1 MFFRKNHLFF
11 GENIRDICIIGI
23 FLLILRAGKY
33 IYIMM
38 KLDIVLITYNQAQYI
53 AQAMDGMIMQRV
65 NPNVEVR
72 VIVADDASTD
82 DTLAIIRSYE
92 AQSPF
97 PFIYL
102 PQETNMG
109 HVLNYKRAFAAC
121 TGDYVAI
128 LEGDDWWC
136 NPYHLQKHLDFLDE
150 HRECVLSSARPYLYD
165 MRTKRFGF
173 ASYSEEQG
181 DVWLITAQEE
191 ATGNK
196 IPNLSTCMIRNSTL
210 QQVCECEELWK
221 VEMLD
226 WLMEL
231 MLAEHGFLAKHKQ
244 STSVYR
250 VQDAG
255 LWSRLDREGKKE
267 LALQQVEEYDVLL
280 EKRYT
285 KEFDVIRRYY
295 NPPKPTFKKQL
306 LAWCPPIVYAIVK
319 AVLPPKLFRSKK

>member
-1 MFFRKNHLFF
+1 
-11 GENIRDICIIGI
+11 
-23 FLLILRAGKY
+23 
-33 IYIMM
+33 MM

>member
-1 MFFRKNHLFF
+1 
-11 GENIRDICIIGI
+11 
-23 FLLILRAGKY
+23 
-33 IYIMM
+33 MM

-65 NPNVEVR
+65 NPDVDVR
-72 VIVADDASTD
+72 VIVADDASSD

-102 PQETNMG
+102 PQEANMG

-136 NPYHLQKHLDFLDE
+136 NPSHLQKHLDFLDE

-165 MRTKRFGF
+165 MRTQRFGI

-255 LWSRLDREGKKE
+255 LWSRLDKSGQKE

>member
-1 MFFRKNHLFF
+1 
-11 GENIRDICIIGI
+11 
-23 FLLILRAGKY
+23 
-33 IYIMM
+33 M
-38 KLDIVLITYNQAQYI
+38 KLDILLITYNQAQYV
-53 AQAMDGMIMQRV
+53 AQALDGLIMQRV
-65 NPNVEVR
+65 NSDVEVH

-82 DTLAIIRSYE
+82 DTLATIRSYE
-92 AQSPF
+92 EHSPF

-102 PQETNMG
+102 PHEANMG

-121 TGDYVAI
+121 TGDYVSI

-173 ASYSEEQG
+173 ASYPEEQG

-191 ATGNK
+191 AAGNK
-196 IPNLSTCMIRNSTL
+196 IANLSTCVMRNDVL
-210 QQVCECEELWK
+210 QEVCQCDFLWK
-221 VEMLD
+221 INMLD
-226 WLMEL
+226 WLMEIL
-231 MLAEHGFLAKHKQ
+231 LAEHGFLAKHKQ

-255 LWSRLDREGKKE
+255 LWSGLDIEGKKE
-267 LALQQVEEYDVLL
+267 LIICQINEYDELL

-285 KEFDVIRRYY
+285 KEFDSLLKCYESLPLTR
-295 NPPKPTFKKQL
+295 KQRFQQ
-306 LAWCPPIVYAIVK
+306 WCPRIVYLMIKAI
-319 AVLPPKLFRSKK
+319 LPPKCYKFKK

>member
-1 MFFRKNHLFF
+1 
-11 GENIRDICIIGI
+11 
-23 FLLILRAGKY
+23 
-33 IYIMM
+33 M

-53 AQAMDGMIMQRV
+53 AQALDGLIMQRV

-92 AQSPF
+92 AQLPF

-102 PQETNMG
+102 PQEANMG
-109 HVLNYKRAFAAC
+109 HVLNYKRAFATC

-165 MRTKRFGF
+165 VRTQRFGI
-173 ASYSEEQG
+173 ASYPEEQG
-181 DVWLITAQEE
+181 DVWLITAQED

-285 KEFDVIRRYY
+285 KDFDVIRRYY

>member
-1 MFFRKNHLFF
+1 
-11 GENIRDICIIGI
+11 
-23 FLLILRAGKY
+23 
-33 IYIMM
+33 MM

-53 AQAMDGMIMQRV
+53 AQALDGLIMQQV

-165 MRTKRFGF
+165 MRTQRFGI
-173 ASYSEEQG
+173 ASYPEEQG

-285 KEFDVIRRYY
+285 KEFDVIRHYY
-295 NPPKPTFKKQL
+295 NPPKLTFKKRI
-306 LAWCPPIVYAIVK
+306 LAWCPPIAYAIVK

>member
-1 MFFRKNHLFF
+1 
-11 GENIRDICIIGI
+11 
-23 FLLILRAGKY
+23 
-33 IYIMM
+33 M
-38 KLDIVLITYNQAQYI
+38 KLDIVLITYNQAQYV
-53 AQAMDGMIMQRV
+53 AQALDGLIMQRV
-65 NPNVEVR
+65 NPDVEVR
-72 VIVADDASTD
+72 VIVADDASKD
-82 DTLAIIRSYE
+82 DTLAIIRSYK

-102 PQETNMG
+102 PQEANMG

-121 TGDYVAI
+121 DGDYVAI

-173 ASYSEEQG
+173 ASYPEEQG

-191 ATGNK
+191 AAGNK

-210 QQVCECEELWK
+210 QQVCEREELWK
-221 VEMLD
+221 VDMLD

-231 MLAEHGFLAKHKQ
+231 MLAEYGFLAKHKH

-255 LWSRLDREGKKE
+255 LWSRLDKSGQKE
-267 LALQQVEEYDVLL
+267 LVLHQVEEYDSLL
-280 EKRYT
+280 AKRYT

-319 AVLPPKLFRSKK
+319 AVLPPKLFKSKK

>member
-1 MFFRKNHLFF
+1 
-11 GENIRDICIIGI
+11 
-23 FLLILRAGKY
+23 
-33 IYIMM
+33 M

-53 AQAMDGMIMQRV
+53 AQALDGLIMQRL
-65 NPNVEVR
+65 NPDVKVR

-92 AQSPF
+92 SKTPF

-102 PQETNMG
+102 PQESNMG

-121 TGDYVAI
+121 DGDYVAI

-150 HRECVLSSARPYLYD
+150 HHECVLSSARPYLYD

-173 ASYSEEQG
+173 ASYPEEQG

-191 ATGNK
+191 AMGNK
-196 IPNLSTCMIRNSTL
+196 IPNLSTSMIRNSTL
-210 QQVCECEELWK
+210 QQVCEREELWK
-221 VEMLD
+221 VDMLD

-231 MLAEHGFLAKHKQ
+231 MLAEYGFLAKHKH

-255 LWSRLDREGKKE
+255 LWSRLDKSGQKE
-267 LALQQVEEYDVLL
+267 LVLHQVEEYDSLL
-280 EKRYT
+280 AKRYT

-295 NPPKPTFKKQL
+295 NPPKPTFKKRL
-306 LAWCPPIVYAIVK
+306 LAWCPPIVYTIIK
-319 AVLPPKLFRSKK
+319 AVLPPKLFKSKK

>member
-1 MFFRKNHLFF
+1 
-11 GENIRDICIIGI
+11 
-23 FLLILRAGKY
+23 
-33 IYIMM
+33 M
-38 KLDIVLITYNQAQYI
+38 KLDIVLITYNQAQYV
-53 AQAMDGMIMQRV
+53 AQALDGVLLQRV
-65 NPNVEVR
+65 NPDVDVR
-72 VIVADDASTD
+72 VIVADDASSD

-102 PQETNMG
+102 PQEANMG

-165 MRTKRFGF
+165 MRTQRFAI
-173 ASYSEEQG
+173 ASYPEEQG

-255 LWSRLDREGKKE
+255 LWSRLDKSGQKE
-267 LALQQVEEYDVLL
+267 LALQQVEEYDSLL
-280 EKRYT
+280 ARRYT

-319 AVLPPKLFRSKK
+319 AVLPPKLFKSKK

>member
-1 MFFRKNHLFF
+1 
-11 GENIRDICIIGI
+11 
-23 FLLILRAGKY
+23 
-33 IYIMM
+33 M
-38 KLDIVLITYNQAQYI
+38 KLDIILITYNQAQYI
-53 AQAMDGMIMQRV
+53 AQALDGLIIQRV
-65 NPNVEVR
+65 NPDVEVR
-72 VIVADDASTD
+72 VIVADDASKD
-82 DTLAIIRSYE
+82 DTLAIIRTYE

-102 PQETNMG
+102 PHEANMG

-173 ASYSEEQG
+173 ASYPEEQG
-181 DVWLITAQEE
+181 DFWLITAQEE
-191 ATGNK
+191 AAGNK
-196 IPNLSTCMIRNSTL
+196 IANLSTCVIRNNVL
-210 QQVCECEELWK
+210 QEVCQCDFLWK
-221 VEMLD
+221 IDMLD
-226 WLMEL
+226 WLMEIL
-231 MLAEHGFLAKHKQ
+231 LAEHGFLVKHKQ

-255 LWSRLDREGKKE
+255 LWSRLDKSGQKE
-267 LALQQVEEYDVLL
+267 LVLHQVEEYDALL
-280 EKRYT
+280 AKRYT

-295 NPPKPTFKKQL
+295 NPPKLTFKKRL
-306 LAWCPPIVYAIVK
+306 LAWCPPAACALAK
-319 AVLPPKLFRSKK
+319 AVLPPKLFKSKKL

>member
-1 MFFRKNHLFF
+1 MLFD
-11 GENIRDICIIGI
+11 EI
-23 FLLILRAGKY
+23 
-33 IYIMM
+33 M
-38 KLDIVLITYNQAQYI
+38 KLDIVLITYNQAQYV
-53 AQAMDGMIMQRV
+53 AQALDGVLLQRV
-65 NPNVEVR
+65 NPDVDVR
-72 VIVADDASTD
+72 VIVADDASSD

-173 ASYSEEQG
+173 ASYPEEQG

-255 LWSRLDREGKKE
+255 LWSRLDKSGQKE
-267 LALQQVEEYDVLL
+267 LALQQVEEYDSLL
-280 EKRYT
+280 ARRYT

-319 AVLPPKLFRSKK
+319 AVLPPKLFKSKK

>member
-1 MFFRKNHLFF
+1 MLFD
-11 GENIRDICIIGI
+11 EI
-23 FLLILRAGKY
+23 
-33 IYIMM
+33 M
-38 KLDIVLITYNQAQYI
+38 KLDIVLITYNQAQYV
-53 AQAMDGMIMQRV
+53 AQALDGVLLQRV
-65 NPNVEVR
+65 NPDVDVR
-72 VIVADDASTD
+72 VIVADDASSD

-102 PQETNMG
+102 PQEANMG

-165 MRTKRFGF
+165 MRTQRFAI
-173 ASYSEEQG
+173 ASYPEEQG

-255 LWSRLDREGKKE
+255 LWSRLDKSGQKE
-267 LALQQVEEYDVLL
+267 LALQQVEEYDSLL
-280 EKRYT
+280 ARRYT

-319 AVLPPKLFRSKK
+319 AVLPPKLFKSKK

>member
-1 MFFRKNHLFF
+1 
-11 GENIRDICIIGI
+11 
-23 FLLILRAGKY
+23 
-33 IYIMM
+33 M
-38 KLDIVLITYNQAQYI
+38 KLDIVLITYNQSQYI
-53 AQAMDGMIMQRV
+53 AQALDGLIMQRL
-65 NPNVEVR
+65 NPDVEVR

-102 PQETNMG
+102 PQEKNMG

-121 TGDYVAI
+121 DGDYVAI

-136 NPYHLQKHLDFLDE
+136 NPYHLQKHLDFLYE
-150 HRECVLSSARPYLYD
+150 HSECVLSSARPYLYD

-173 ASYSEEQG
+173 ASYPEEQG

-191 ATGNK
+191 AMGNK
-196 IPNLSTCMIRNSTL
+196 IPNLSTSMIRNSTL
-210 QQVCECEELWK
+210 QQVCEREELWK
-221 VEMLD
+221 VDMLD

-231 MLAEHGFLAKHKQ
+231 MLAEYGFLAKHKH

-255 LWSRLDREGKKE
+255 LWSRLDKSGQKE
-267 LALQQVEEYDVLL
+267 LVLHQVEEYDMLL

-295 NPPKPTFKKQL
+295 NPPKLTFKKRI
-306 LAWCPPIVYAIVK
+306 LAWCPPIVYTIIK
-319 AVLPPKLFRSKK
+319 AVLPPKLFKSKK

>member
-1 MFFRKNHLFF
+1 M
-11 GENIRDICIIGI
+11 ENIRDICVIGI

-53 AQAMDGMIMQRV
+53 AQAMDGMMMQRV
-65 NPNVEVR
+65 NPDVDVR
-72 VIVADDASTD
+72 VIVADDASSD
-82 DTLAIIRSYE
+82 DTLAIIHSYE
-92 AQSPF
+92 KQSPF
-97 PFIYL
+97 PFVYL
-102 PQETNMG
+102 PAEGNMG

-165 MRTKRFGF
+165 MRTQRFGI
-173 ASYSEEQG
+173 ASYPEEQG

-191 ATGNK
+191 AAGNK
-196 IPNLSTCMIRNSTL
+196 IANLSTCVIRNNVL
-210 QQVCECEELWK
+210 QEVCQCDFLWK
-221 VEMLD
+221 IDMLD
-226 WLMEL
+226 WLMEIL
-231 MLAEHGFLAKHKQ
+231 LAEHGFLVKHKQ

-255 LWSRLDREGKKE
+255 LWSRLDKSGQKE
-267 LALQQVEEYDVLL
+267 LVLHQVEEYDALL
-280 EKRYT
+280 AKRYT

-295 NPPKPTFKKQL
+295 NPPKLTFKKRL
-306 LAWCPPIVYAIVK
+306 LAWCPPIVYAIAK
-319 AVLPPKLFRSKK
+319 AVLPPKLCKSKKL

>member
-1 MFFRKNHLFF
+1 MSEKSCTFVAIMATDEWSQEKRK
-11 GENIRDICIIGI
+11 IKTR
-23 FLLILRAGKY
+23 Y
-33 IYIMM
+33 M

-53 AQAMDGMIMQRV
+53 AQALDGLIMQRV
-65 NPNVEVR
+65 NSDVEMR
-72 VIVADDASTD
+72 VIIADDASTD

-97 PFIYL
+97 PFVYL
-102 PQETNMG
+102 PTEANMG

-121 TGDYVAI
+121 KGDYVAI

-165 MRTKRFGF
+165 MRTKRFGI
-173 ASYSEEQG
+173 ASYPEEQG

>member
-1 MFFRKNHLFF
+1 MLFD
-11 GENIRDICIIGI
+11 EI
-23 FLLILRAGKY
+23 
-33 IYIMM
+33 M
-38 KLDIVLITYNQAQYI
+38 KLDIVLITYNQAQYV
-53 AQAMDGMIMQRV
+53 AQALDGVLLQRV
-65 NPNVEVR
+65 NPDVDVR
-72 VIVADDASTD
+72 VIVADDASSD

-102 PQETNMG
+102 PQEANMG

-165 MRTKRFGF
+165 MRTQRFTI
-173 ASYSEEQG
+173 ASYPEEQG

-255 LWSRLDREGKKE
+255 LWSRLDKSGQKE
-267 LALQQVEEYDVLL
+267 LALQQVEEYDSLL
-280 EKRYT
+280 ARRYT

-319 AVLPPKLFRSKK
+319 AVLPPKLFKSKK

>member
-1 MFFRKNHLFF
+1 
-11 GENIRDICIIGI
+11 
-23 FLLILRAGKY
+23 
-33 IYIMM
+33 M

-53 AQAMDGMIMQRV
+53 AQALDGLIMQRV

-92 AQSPF
+92 AQLPF

-102 PQETNMG
+102 PQEANMG
-109 HVLNYKRAFAAC
+109 HVLNYKRAFATC

-165 MRTKRFGF
+165 VRTQRFGI
-173 ASYSEEQG
+173 ASYPEEQG
-181 DVWLITAQEE
+181 DVWLITAQED

>member
-1 MFFRKNHLFF
+1 
-11 GENIRDICIIGI
+11 
-23 FLLILRAGKY
+23 
-33 IYIMM
+33 M

-53 AQAMDGMIMQRV
+53 AQALDGLIMQRV
-65 NPNVEVR
+65 SPSVEVR

-102 PQETNMG
+102 PQEANMG
-109 HVLNYKRAFAAC
+109 HVLNYKRAFEAC
-121 TGDYVAI
+121 TGDYVSI

-165 MRTKRFGF
+165 MRTKRFDF
-173 ASYSEEQG
+173 ASYPEEQG

-210 QQVCECEELWK
+210 QQVYECEELWK

-255 LWSRLDREGKKE
+255 LWSRLDKSGQKE
-267 LALQQVEEYDVLL
+267 LALQQVEEYDSLL
-280 EKRYT
+280 ARRYT

-319 AVLPPKLFRSKK
+319 AVLPPKLFKSKK

>member
-1 MFFRKNHLFF
+1 
-11 GENIRDICIIGI
+11 
-23 FLLILRAGKY
+23 
-33 IYIMM
+33 M
-38 KLDIVLITYNQAQYI
+38 KLNIVLITYNQAQYI
-53 AQAMDGMIMQRV
+53 AQALDGLIMQRV
-65 NPNVEVR
+65 KEDVEVR

-97 PFIYL
+97 PLVYL
-102 PQETNMG
+102 PQKKNMG

-121 TGDYVAI
+121 TGDYVSI

-173 ASYSEEQG
+173 ASYPEEQG

-191 ATGNK
+191 AMGNK
-196 IPNLSTCMIRNSTL
+196 IPNLSTSMIRNSTL
-210 QQVCECEELWK
+210 QQVCEREELWK
-221 VEMLD
+221 VDMLD

-231 MLAEHGFLAKHKQ
+231 MLAEYGFLAKHKH

-255 LWSRLDREGKKE
+255 LWSRLDKSGQKE
-267 LALQQVEEYDVLL
+267 LVLHQVEEYDMLL

-295 NPPKPTFKKQL
+295 NPPKLTFKKRL
-306 LAWCPPIVYAIVK
+306 LAWCPPIVYVSAK
-319 AVLPPKLFRSKK
+319 AVLPPKLFKSKK

>member
-1 MFFRKNHLFF
+1 
-11 GENIRDICIIGI
+11 
-23 FLLILRAGKY
+23 
-33 IYIMM
+33 M

-53 AQAMDGMIMQRV
+53 VQALDGLIMQRV
-65 NPNVEVR
+65 SPSVEVR

-102 PQETNMG
+102 PQEVNMG

-173 ASYSEEQG
+173 ASYPEEQG

-191 ATGNK
+191 AAGNK
-196 IPNLSTCMIRNSTL
+196 IANLSTCVIRNNVL
-210 QQVCECEELWK
+210 QEVCQCDFLWK
-221 VEMLD
+221 IDMLD
-226 WLMEL
+226 WLMEIL
-231 MLAEHGFLAKHKQ
+231 LAEHGFLAKHKQ

-255 LWSRLDREGKKE
+255 LWSRLDKSGQKE
-267 LALQQVEEYDVLL
+267 LVLQQVEEYDALL
-280 EKRYT
+280 AKRYT
-285 KEFDVIRRYY
+285 KEFDVVRHYY
-295 NPPKPTFKKQL
+295 NPLPLSLKQRIKQ
-306 LAWCPPIVYAIVK
+306 WCPLCVVEIIRWL
-319 AVLPPKLFRSKK
+319 LPSKRQNKIYL

>member
-1 MFFRKNHLFF
+1 
-11 GENIRDICIIGI
+11 
-23 FLLILRAGKY
+23 
-33 IYIMM
+33 
-38 KLDIVLITYNQAQYI
+38 
-53 AQAMDGMIMQRV
+53 
-65 NPNVEVR
+65 
-72 VIVADDASTD
+72 
-82 DTLAIIRSYE
+82 
-92 AQSPF
+92 
-97 PFIYL
+97 
-102 PQETNMG
+102 MG

-165 MRTKRFGF
+165 MRTQRFGI
-173 ASYSEEQG
+173 ASYPEEQG

-255 LWSRLDREGKKE
+255 LWSRLDKSGQKE
-267 LALQQVEEYDVLL
+267 LVLQQVEEYDSLL
-280 EKRYT
+280 ARRYT

-319 AVLPPKLFRSKK
+319 AVLPPKLFKSKK

>member
-1 MFFRKNHLFF
+1 
-11 GENIRDICIIGI
+11 
-23 FLLILRAGKY
+23 
-33 IYIMM
+33 MM

-65 NPNVEVR
+65 NPDVDVR

-97 PFIYL
+97 PFVYL

-150 HRECVLSSARPYLYD
+150 HRECVLSSSRPYLYS
-165 MRTKRFGF
+165 MSTGRFEF

-181 DVWLITAQEE
+181 DFWLITAAEE

-196 IPNLSTCMIRNSTL
+196 IANLSTCVIRNTTL
-210 QQVCECEELWK
+210 QKVCANEDLWK

-231 MLAEHGFLAKHKQ
+231 LLAEHGFLVKHKQ

-250 VQDAG
+250 VQEGG
-255 LWSRLDREGKKE
+255 LWSRLDKNGQKE
-267 LALQQVEEYDVLL
+267 LVLRQVNEYDELL
-280 EKRYT
+280 GRRYT
-285 KEFDVIRRYY
+285 KEFDVIRQYY
-295 NPPKPTFKKQL
+295 DPLSLSIKQKIKQ
-306 LAWCPPIVYAIVK
+306 WCPPIVYTVFK
-319 AVLPPKLFRSKK
+319 ALLPPIVYKRKKMI

>member
-1 MFFRKNHLFF
+1 M
-11 GENIRDICIIGI
+11 ENIKDICIIGI

-53 AQAMDGMIMQRV
+53 AQAMDGMMMQRV
-65 NPNVEVR
+65 NPDVDVR
-72 VIVADDASTD
+72 VIVADDASSD
-82 DTLAIIRSYE
+82 DTLAIIHSYE
-92 AQSPF
+92 KQSPF
-97 PFIYL
+97 PFVYL
-102 PQETNMG
+102 PAEGNMG

-121 TGDYVAI
+121 EGDYVAI

-173 ASYSEEQG
+173 ASYPEEQG

-255 LWSRLDREGKKE
+255 LWSRLDRGGEKE

-306 LAWCPPIVYAIVK
+306 LAWCPPIVYAILK